1 MLLQDEEGGVV
12 KESLLGI
19 AQAKRA
25 ANRNKKQGGEGAKDI
40 EEDDTDMPADV
51 DRFEE
56 KLEVEEE
63 GGIKFMPFSLAG
75 RQGSAAAVCCK

>member
-1 MLLQDEEGGVV
+1 
-12 KESLLGI
+12 
-19 AQAKRA
+19 
-25 ANRNKKQGGEGAKDI
+25 
-40 EEDDTDMPADV
+40 MPADV

-75 RQGSAAAVCCK
+75 DLSLNTDPFFGHFFLYW